1 MPTKAFPTGLTM
13 LFLLLGACAPGGPG
27 AASESS
33 AGQRAQ
39 PKTLTIALQQE
50 AAPQVGTV
58 PVPNAEEFFQDYLA
72 VNDTLGN
79 PMPQLAAELPSQDR
93 GTWVVN
99 PDGTMV
105 TTYKLRPN
113 IRWHDGT
120 PLSPQDFVFSWKVAN
135 DRSLPISIR
144 PVARQISGIDT
155 PDDLTLVLRWAG
167 PFPLAERIS
176 GADMMPLPSHLL
188 SEVYESDKEL
198 FQRLPYWGAEFVG
211 VGPYRLHEW
220 VPGSHIVAQAFD
232 AYHAGRAKIDTITFR
247 FITDEQTTM
256 ANIVSGGVDGQI
268 RGLDFQQVLLVKEE
282 LEKRGS
288 KPYVVVQPT
297 FHRMIRVQY
306 DDRIGG
312 GLGPRPSEITDVRV
326 RRGLLH
332 AIDRDTMAATIYPG
346 YGIAADVILPT
357 DDPKYAWVKD
367 VVVRYPYDQ
376 RRAQELLAEAGWQR
390 GGDGMFRNAAG
401 EPISLYHQTTIGGQW
416 EAAQTIA
423 AANWRAIGISQVQE
437 HVIPQAARGD
447 RETNS
452 QFRSFSGAVVRFDT
466 LTYTRQFLISE
477 CPTAASRWVGVNA
490 GCYQEPAMDRVS
502 QALLTTLVP
511 AEQQRLWREWTQLF
525 VRDLPAL
532 PLFYH
537 VQGTIFREGFT
548 GLKGE
553 ARDGGG
559 GFAFNAHEW
568 DVR

>member
-1 MPTKAFPTGLTM
+1 M
-13 LFLLLGACAPGGPG
+13 
-27 AASESS
+27 
-33 AGQRAQ
+33 
-39 PKTLTIALQQE
+39 
-50 AAPQVGTV
+50 
-58 PVPNAEEFFQDYLA
+58 
-72 VNDTLGN
+72 
-79 PMPQLAAELPSQDR
+79 
-93 GTWVVN
+93 N

-120 PLSPQDFVFSWKVAN
+120 PMSPQDFVFSWKVAN
-135 DRSLPISIR
+135 DRTLPISIR
-144 PVARQISGIDT
+144 PIARQINAVDT

-176 GADMMPLPSHLL
+176 GPDMMPLPFHLL
-188 SEVYESDKEL
+188 SEVYESDKEA
-198 FQRLPYWGAEFVG
+198 FQRLPYWGAGFVG

-220 VPGSHIVAQAFD
+220 VPGSHVVAQAFD
-232 AYHAGRAKIDTITFR
+232 GYYAGRAKIDTITFR
-247 FITDEQTTM
+247 FISDEQTTI
-256 ANIVSGGVDGQI
+256 ANIVSGGVDGQL
-268 RGLDFQQVLLVKEE
+268 RGLDFQQVLLAKNE
-282 LEKRGS
+282 LERRGS
-288 KPYVVVQPT
+288 KPYVIVQPT

-332 AIDRDTMAATIYPG
+332 AIDRDTMAETIYPG
-346 YGIAADVILPT
+346 YGIAADVMMPT

-376 RRAQELLAEAGWQR
+376 RRAQDLLVEAGWRR
-390 GGDGMFRNAAG
+390 GADGMFRNAAG
-401 EPISLYHQTTIGGQW
+401 DPISLYHQTTIGGQW

-423 AANWRAIGISQVQE
+423 AASWRAVGIPQVEE

-452 QFRSFSGAVVRFDT
+452 QFRSFNGAVVRFDT

-477 CPTAASRWVGVNA
+477 CPTPATRWAGTNV
-490 GCYQEPAMDRVS
+490 GCYQDAEMDRVS

-568 DVR
+568 DIR